1 MARIVNG
8 TEISRI
14 TRKQLK
20 ALLRETTAVESATS
34 VRSGMEYT
42 LKMPGGTRVHII
54 VNDGA
59 ETEHDLIIDR
69 KTEISRAQQR
79 ERDIQQLV
87 EAQYER
93 NADNA
98 RGAHKIEAAI
108 ANRVDADTFDAL
120 LTEAIIRF
128 IRRGSS
134 RGGTIATTA
143 GVVIA
148 EYRHVDA

>member
-1 MARIVNG
+1 MARIVTG

-42 LKMPGGTRVHII
+42 LKMLGDTRVHII

-69 KTEISRAQQR
+69 KTEISRAAK
-79 ERDIQQLV
+79 D
-87 EAQYER
+87 
-93 NADNA
+93 
-98 RGAHKIEAAI
+98 
-108 ANRVDADTFDAL
+108 
-120 LTEAIIRF
+120 
-128 IRRGSS
+128 
-134 RGGTIATTA
+134 GTVATDA
-143 GVVIA
+143 GVIIA